1 MASQGDTVVTTQ
13 PRSKRHELEKFVRDL
28 DPTEVVGR
36 SKQCKCSDSLELLP
50 SDRSCMYIR
59 HYINII
65 SYRCYQGLLFR
76 LLVFGITLVKINYPI
91 YRIKEVISCRWAIKL
106 NSVITALNILLD
118 QYSHNNI

>member
-36 SKQCKCSDSLELLP
+36 SAKQCKYSDSLELLP
-50 SDRSCMYIR
+50 SDHSCMYIR

-76 LLVFGITLVKINYPI
+76 LLVLGITLVKINYLI
-91 YRIKEVISCRWAIKL
+91 YRIKEVISCVGGPL
-106 NSVITALNILLD
+106 N
-118 QYSHNNI
+118 